1 MKLFLYALVLLV
13 VIILAIFFGY
23 KMKERQVDHS
33 QPQITA
39 ALISGKIKDVGDL
52 VAAELIYGGIVKLSE
67 GQIPFIT
74 EKGFTMKYTATV
86 RASIDA
92 TQIGVEVTDDT
103 VKVSLPDSEIHSI
116 DVDPDSI
123 EFYDNKF
130 AVFNWTEKQDV
141 VDAIK
146 AARED
151 AEANADIGHLE
162 EKARRNSMRI
172 IGRILSGLVGGRT
185 LTVE

>member
-1 MKLFLYALVLLV
+1 MKLFLYAVILLV

-23 KMKERQVDHS
+23 KMKERQVES
-33 QPQITA
+33 GQPQITA
-39 ALISGKIKDVGDL
+39 ALISGKIQDVGDL

-86 RASIDA
+86 RASVDA
-92 TQIGVEVTDDT
+92 TQIGVEVTDDA

-146 AARED
+146 AAKQD
-151 AEANADIGHLE
+151 AEANADISHLE

-172 IGRILSGLVGGRT
+172 IGRILSGLVGDRT